1 MLLHHAK
8 KKFWGETLTHSM
20 NTCFLTNKH
29 SYTFIHHCIVHICT
43 VHPSR
48 ANTSSLQC
56 KTVPSPQPEKQKHHP
71 PKHLPPP
78 RHTQTNQ
85 ATSHVPDRLQTPQPH
100 EETCVCVFVCVCVCV
115 LQESKALYLAPMK
128 TPAAEAVKP
137 STRYLVFKSF
147 LTSLSAR
154 ARPFMPLP
162 LLSVIKANL
171 NPLIISPQK
180 TISPAPLE
188 WLWGRDGCV
197 PCKVIFCPF

>member
-1 MLLHHAK
+1 M
-8 KKFWGETLTHSM
+8 
-20 NTCFLTNKH
+20 
-29 SYTFIHHCIVHICT
+29 CI
-43 VHPSR
+43 
-48 ANTSSLQC
+48 
-56 KTVPSPQPEKQKHHP
+56 
-71 PKHLPPP
+71 
-78 RHTQTNQ
+78 
-85 ATSHVPDRLQTPQPH
+85 
-100 EETCVCVFVCVCVCV
+100 CV
-115 LQESKALYLAPMK
+115 LQEAKALYLAPMK

-188 WLWGRDGCV
+188 WL
-197 PCKVIFCPF
+197 

>member
-1 MLLHHAK
+1 MNAPSPCQENIQRGKLWH
-8 KKFWGETLTHSM
+8 TLWH
-20 NTCFLTNKH
+20 TNKH
-29 SYTFIHHCIVHICT
+29 SHTLTHVYW
-43 VHPSR
+43 
-48 ANTSSLQC
+48 TSILTAASSC
-56 KTVPSPQPEKQKHHP
+56 SSPQPEKQKHHP
-71 PKHLPPP
+71 PKRLPSPH
-78 RHTQTNQ
+78 HTQTQ
-85 ATSHVPDRLQTPQPH
+85 LSSHAPDRLQTPQPH
-100 EETCVCVFVCVCVCV
+100 EEPSVSVFGCVFVF

-171 NPLIISPQK
+171 KPLIISPQK

-188 WLWGRDGCV
+188 WLWGSDTCV
-197 PCKVIFCPF
+197 PC

>member
-1 MLLHHAK
+1 ML
-8 KKFWGETLTHSM
+8 S
-20 NTCFLTNKH
+20 
-29 SYTFIHHCIVHICT
+29 
-43 VHPSR
+43 
-48 ANTSSLQC
+48 
-56 KTVPSPQPEKQKHHP
+56 
-71 PKHLPPP
+71 
-78 RHTQTNQ
+78 HTQTNTHTLSYTTVLFTSVLYIHPEQ
-85 ATSHVPDRLQTPQPH
+85 TRPHSSVKLCLPLNRKNKNITHPNTSLLPATHRQTKQRRMRLIDCRHLNPTRRPV
-100 EETCVCVFVCVCVCV
+100 CVCICVCVCV

-188 WLWGRDGCV
+188 WLWGHDGCV

>member
-1 MLLHHAK
+1 M
-8 KKFWGETLTHSM
+8 
-20 NTCFLTNKH
+20 
-29 SYTFIHHCIVHICT
+29 
-43 VHPSR
+43 
-48 ANTSSLQC
+48 
-56 KTVPSPQPEKQKHHP
+56 
-71 PKHLPPP
+71 
-78 RHTQTNQ
+78 
-85 ATSHVPDRLQTPQPH
+85 
-100 EETCVCVFVCVCVCV
+100 CVCICV
-115 LQESKALYLAPMK
+115 LQEAKALYLAPMK

-188 WLWGRDGCV
+188 WL
-197 PCKVIFCPF
+197 